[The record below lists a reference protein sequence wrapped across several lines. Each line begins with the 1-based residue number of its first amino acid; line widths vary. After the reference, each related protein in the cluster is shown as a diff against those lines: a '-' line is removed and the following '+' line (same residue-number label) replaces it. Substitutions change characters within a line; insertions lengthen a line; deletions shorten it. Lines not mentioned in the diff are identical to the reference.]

1 MDIDTTI
8 AEMNGY
14 QLRRHRIIIERLC
27 PIYQERKRNQ
37 MEDKNRL
44 NSDTVVMLQTDPYE
58 IRLMQNPYDAAVGV
72 GQRNRIGSDYTEN
85 APYHIAQQ
93 WYGAFF

>member
-44 NSDTVVMLQTDPYE
+44 NSDTVAMLRADLYE
-58 IRLMQNPYDAAVGV
+58 IRLMQIYMMRRLGEPKKQDW
-72 GQRNRIGSDYTEN
+72 E
-85 APYHIAQQ
+85 
-93 WYGAFF
+93 